1 MERGIAHGCR
11 RRSEV
16 IRKEAKR
23 QNCPPKLVS
32 LPTLRGASTNTTSGP
47 PAITPQQSI
56 NSEPESNAVDSVTQD
71 AAVILEFLALSRQ
84 HVLEAAQV
92 DQPQQTESL
101 SRTSDLLFTAAQAKE
116 LMEYHQDCVS
126 WIHNVVHM
134 PSFLKQCEKA
144 VYGEMSSIEGGWLSL
159 YYAIFAVRTQTQLTL
174 EFLANGVFRLLCTT
188 LSHPNWLT
196 LEFTLDV
203 SDLDKISGAILTLSH
218 TQTTWP

>member
-32 LPTLRGASTNTTSGP
+32 PPTLRGASTNTTSGP

-56 NSEPESNAVDSVTQD
+56 NSEPGPNAVDSVTQD
-71 AAVILEFLALSRQ
+71 AAVMLEFLALSRQ

-101 SRTSDLLFTAAQAKE
+101 SHTSELLFTAAQAKE
-116 LMEYHQDCVS
+116 LMEYHQDCVA

-134 PSFLKQCEKA
+134 PSFLEQCEKT

-159 YYAIFAVRTQTQLTL
+159 YYAIFAVTL
-174 EFLANGVFRLLCTT
+174 YHAQPSKLA
-188 LSHPNWLT
+188 
-196 LEFTLDV
+196 DV
-203 SDLDKISGAILTLSH
+203 GIYAGRK
-218 TQTTWP
+218 